1 MMPIF
6 DKTVFGI
13 FGVIVFLFAFILYV
27 VFDNNDE
34 DPHNI
39 IGNEVSL
46 FIASAFA
53 LFIALFIWKISVS
66 ESNRH
71 EISAYREI
79 IENIDEVTTSYS
91 NIEKEPDDNKKYAQL
106 ALFQQYT
113 LPLFVGITS
122 NPNLDWKVVKKYK
135 KYCYTL
141 NAIFRSS
148 LNYKSTIPTTDNYK
162 SLISPLIQT
171 LEENIPKQIKQ
182 KLAELKTKID
192 SL

>member
-148 LNYKSTIPTTDNYK
+148 LNDKPTIPTTDDYK